1 MGASKKTETSLE
13 GLQSD
18 LVSDFTHDDFWYFE
32 DSWNKS
38 HADPFKDGYAQGQK
52 DLAKLIMETF
62 KEHEVPLMLWEALKE
77 Y

>member
-1 MGASKKTETSLE
+1 MGASKKTETSPE
-13 GLQSD
+13 VSQSD

-52 DLAKLIMETF
+52 DLARLIMETF
-62 KEHEVPLMLWEALKE
+62 KEYEVPLMLWEALKE